1 MPLGEIDKTG
11 RLDEATSR
19 RNGPPAS
26 DRGMPGGFE
35 LEVNA
40 RRVCVTVDRDT
51 PLLYVLRAPSRRESA
66 CVRPPRSKRS
76 L

>member
-1 MPLGEIDKTG
+1 
-11 RLDEATSR
+11 
-19 RNGPPAS
+19 
-26 DRGMPGGFE
+26 MPGGFE

-51 PLLYVLRAPSRRESA
+51 PLLYVLRAPSRRQSA